1 MSRTVYCNGNI
12 YTMDVE
18 KMVDY
23 VLVKDGIIEKV
34 GNGNYESS
42 DEVKFFDLK
51 GMTMLPGFID
61 SHNHMLTAGLSGFQ
75 LDLRTKKY
83 NSIDQ
88 LMQIIKEYSDK
99 NIHQKWIRCIGFDE
113 YKLEE
118 GRLPDR
124 FEIDRYVDDRPVI
137 ITRVCSHVSI
147 LNSKGLMTLEL
158 KDKEIG
164 RFNEQ
169 LGKNNDR
176 LNGIIK
182 DEAQLFVLEKLPE
195 YTEAEII
202 KAIAI
207 SQKEL
212 FKMGICCVHEPGT
225 DQVSSISYIDAYKK
239 SEDLGIL
246 KMRTYMMGRKVEN
259 DVSEVIEKISSLM
272 SEYTIEK
279 NRLFFGAMKF
289 FADGSIGG
297 KSAAL
302 NDEYINE
309 NSKGILL
316 TEDLFEQIE
325 YCSRKGFQIS
335 VHAIGD
341 RAIEYVIDL
350 IESISFK
357 GDKFHRIEHC
367 ELCNN
372 SIIEGINKSNIMV
385 SFQPSFIYEFGDK
398 YIENLGNKRIDWIKP
413 IKSFLEKNIVFSFS
427 ADYPFADGNP
437 LRGMI
442 YAIDRKTK
450 NGNTIN
456 ENERI
461 DVFEA
466 VKAYTVNGAKL
477 SSTEKY
483 HGTITVGKFADF
495 TILNKDILKNGMDD
509 AKVSYTIINNE
520 IVYGVNDAEISK
532 VKIL

>member
-18 KMVDY
+18 KRVDY
-23 VLVKDGIIEKV
+23 VVVKDGIIEKV
-34 GNGNYESS
+34 GNGKYESN
-42 DEVKFFDLK
+42 DEVEFFDLK

-61 SHNHMLTAGLSGFQ
+61 CHNHMLTAGLSGFQ
-75 LDLRTKKY
+75 LDLTTKKY

-88 LMQIIKEYSDK
+88 LMQIIKEYSNK
-99 NIHQKWIRCIGFDE
+99 NIHQKWIRCIGLNE
-113 YKLEE
+113 SKLEE

-124 FEIDRYVDDRPVI
+124 FEIDGYIDDKSVI
-137 ITRVCSHVSI
+137 ITRVCSHISI
-147 LNSKGLMTLEL
+147 LNSKGLRSVEL
-158 KDKEIG
+158 TDAEIEK
-164 RFNEQ
+164 FDQ
-169 LGKNNDR
+169 QIGKNNDS

-182 DEAQLFVLEKLPE
+182 DEAQIFVLEKLPE
-195 YTEAEII
+195 YTEKEII

-246 KMRTYMMGRKVEN
+246 KMRTYLMGRKVEN
-259 DVSEVIEKISSLM
+259 DVSEVVEKISSLM
-272 SEYTIEK
+272 SDYTVEK
-279 NRLFFGAMKF
+279 TRLFFGAMKF

-325 YCSRKGFQIS
+325 YCSRRGFQIS

-341 RAIEYVIDL
+341 RAIEQVIDL
-350 IESISFK
+350 IESIASK

-372 SIIEGINKSNIMV
+372 SIIERIKKNNIMV
-385 SFQPSFIYEFGDK
+385 SFQPSFIHEFGDK

-413 IKSFLEKNIVFSFS
+413 IKSFLEKDIVFSFS

-437 LRGMI
+437 LRGMK
-442 YAIDRKTK
+442 YAIERKTK
-450 NGNTIN
+450 NGITIN
-456 ENERI
+456 KNERI
-461 DVFEA
+461 NVFNS
-466 VKAYTVNGAKL
+466 VKAYTVNGSKM
-477 SSTEKY
+477 SYTEKY
-483 HGTITVGKFADF
+483 QGTISKGKFSDF
-495 TILNKDILKNGMDD
+495 TILDGDIIKNGMED

-520 IVYGVNDAEISK
+520 IVYDISDAEISK
-532 VKIL
+532 VKIP

>member
-1 MSRTVYCNGNI
+1 
-12 YTMDVE
+12 
-18 KMVDY
+18 
-23 VLVKDGIIEKV
+23 
-34 GNGNYESS
+34 
-42 DEVKFFDLK
+42 
-51 GMTMLPGFID
+51 
-61 SHNHMLTAGLSGFQ
+61 MLTAGLSGFQ
-75 LDLRTKKY
+75 LDLTTKKY

-88 LMQIIKEYSDK
+88 LMQIIKEYSNK
-99 NIHQKWIRCIGFDE
+99 NIHQKWIRCIGVDE
-113 YKLEE
+113 SKLEE

-124 FEIDRYVDDRPVI
+124 FEIDRYIDDKSVI

-147 LNSKGLMTLEL
+147 LNSRGLMTLEL
-158 KDKEIG
+158 KDEEIG

-169 LGKNNDR
+169 IGKNNDS

-246 KMRTYMMGRKVEN
+246 KMRTYLMGRKVEN
-259 DVSEVIEKISSLM
+259 DVSEVVEKISSLM
-272 SEYTIEK
+272 SDYTVEK
-279 NRLFFGAMKF
+279 TRLFFGAMKF

-297 KSAAL
+297 KSAAI

-325 YCSRKGFQIS
+325 YCSRRGFQIS

-341 RAIEYVIDL
+341 RAIEHVIDL
-350 IESISFK
+350 IESIGYK

-372 SIIEGINKSNIMV
+372 SIIERINKNNIMV
-385 SFQPSFIYEFGDK
+385 SFQPSFIHEFGDK

-437 LRGMI
+437 LHGVKH
-442 YAIDRKTK
+442 AVERKTR
-450 NGNTIN
+450 NGVILNAK
-456 ENERI
+456 ERI
-461 DVFEA
+461 SVYEA
-466 VKAYTVNGAKL
+466 LKAYTANGSRL
-477 SSTEKY
+477 SCTEKY
-483 HGTITVGKFADF
+483 HGTLSEGKFADF
-495 TILNKDILKNGMDD
+495 TILDKDILNDGLDR
-509 AKVSYTIINNE
+509 ARVVYTIIDDE
-520 IVYGVNDAEISK
+520 VVYDAGK
-532 VKIL
+532 NK